1 MSKRKEVFDMART
14 KSPAVDQ
21 ILEGITILKQAHQ
34 SWPEGVGHPL
44 IAEVLRKAED
54 DLKEE
59 LYQAESG
66 SKGSPPGEGSRRTIS
81 KKE

>member
-1 MSKRKEVFDMART
+1 MSKKGGFEMARARST
-14 KSPAVDQ
+14 TVEQ
-21 ILEGITILKQAHQ
+21 ILKEIEILKKAHQ
-34 SWPEGVGHPL
+34 SWPEGVAHPL
-44 IAEVLRKAED
+44 IAEGLKKAED

-66 SKGSPPGEGSRRTIS
+66 SKGSPPVEGSRRTIS